1 MRAVKIGRD
10 QRLLLLAGETQITRL
25 RLFRALYLTRWA
37 GRLPEGGVLTPTGL
51 AAGAC
56 GHYSFFRL
64 RILLHRHP
72 GGRPVPEDMQAAL
85 RGRAPVP
92 EWFTGGRDPDGGPA

>member
-1 MRAVKIGRD
+1 VRAVKIGRD

-37 GRLPEGGVLTPTGL
+37 GRLPEGGVLTPAGL

-64 RILLHRHP
+64 RILLHQHA
-72 GGRPVPEDMQAAL
+72 GDRPVPEDMQAAL

-92 EWFTGGRDPDGGPA
+92 EWFTGGPDLEGGPA